1 MFIQHARGMVC
12 IVAMF
17 WITSTGCKKVSPP
30 GVVSSATVVPV
41 SHPVERDVTEYV
53 EYTGRLDAV
62 KSVGIKARATGYLK
76 EFGQGVR
83 EGAEV
88 EKDQTL
94 FVIDQEPY
102 RVQLDQAEKQVEVS
116 KAQLAGAKKQAEAA
130 GAQVKLDQANY
141 ERAKLAIKNG
151 VGSPQDLDQA
161 RPRSMFPSRRRRS
174 RPPSA
179 RLSLASKHLRQRPR
193 PTG

>member
-1 MFIQHARGMVC
+1 MFLQHARGIVC
-12 IVAMF
+12 VVAVLG
-17 WITSTGCKKVSPP
+17 IASTGCKKASPP
-30 GVVSSATVVPV
+30 GAASSATVVPV

-62 KSVGIKARATGYLK
+62 KSVGVKARATGYLK
-76 EFGQGVR
+76 EFGRGVR

-102 RVQLDQAEKQVEVS
+102 RVQLDQAEKQVDVS

-141 ERAKLAIKNG
+141 ER
-151 VGSPQDLDQA
+151 QA
-161 RPRSMFPSRRRRS
+161 REQERG
-174 RPPSA
+174 
-179 RLSLASKHLRQRPR
+179 RQPTGPR
-193 PTG
+193 PGQGRGRCLHRAGGGGPSDHQRG